1 MLKKSTIKAVLLFI
15 KFPGRG
21 VLVEVFVEAD
31 LEFIA
36 SLTRS
41 DGEGHVN
48 TSKDVVRVG
57 LTVE

>member
-1 MLKKSTIKAVLLFI
+1 MLLI

-21 VLVEVFVEAD
+21 VLVDVFVEAD

-48 TSKDVVRVG
+48 TSEDVVRVG